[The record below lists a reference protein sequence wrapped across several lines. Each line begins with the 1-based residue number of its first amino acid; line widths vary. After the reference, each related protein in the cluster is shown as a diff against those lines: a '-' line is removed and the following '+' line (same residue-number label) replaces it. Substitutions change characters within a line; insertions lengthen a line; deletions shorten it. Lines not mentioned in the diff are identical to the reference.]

1 MEKAE
6 LSDLILTLD
15 NHYQAMAE
23 TLVVRLKRV
32 LPEQSLIALDCVP
45 NGKLNAFH
53 YVDGKHDAK
62 RLLELFKLHHL
73 PTATL
78 ELQIEEAQSFKI
90 DYEAGV
96 DIELW
101 EKLEFSSF
109 EKVIDWQESFV
120 IKKPSGEMKIF
131 DPMLE
136 RKKAKGKIKSQDI
149 NLAGAVT
156 RYEMLRFLHKL
167 GANYYQPYLPP
178 LAGPKD
184 PCRNTTYRLL
194 INRNGNSIQFIG
206 GLWVSGNSLR
216 LKNESQIRSGL
227 IISA

>member
-1 MEKAE
+1 
-6 LSDLILTLD
+6 
-15 NHYQAMAE
+15 
-23 TLVVRLKRV
+23 
-32 LPEQSLIALDCVP
+32 
-45 NGKLNAFH
+45 
-53 YVDGKHDAK
+53 
-62 RLLELFKLHHL
+62 
-73 PTATL
+73 
-78 ELQIEEAQSFKI
+78 
-90 DYEAGV
+90 
-96 DIELW
+96 
-101 EKLEFSSF
+101 
-109 EKVIDWQESFV
+109 
-120 IKKPSGEMKIF
+120 MKIY

-149 NLAGAVT
+149 NSAGAVT

-184 PCRNTTYRLL
+184 PCRNTTYRLI

>member
-15 NHYQAMAE
+15 NNYRAMAE

-53 YVDGKHDAK
+53 YVDGKHDAQ

-73 PTATL
+73 PGKVL
-78 ELQIEEAQSFKI
+78 EMHIKIAKNFKI
-90 DYEAGV
+90 NYEAGV
-96 DIELW
+96 ELGLW
-101 EKLEFSSF
+101 KKLEFASF
-109 EKVIDWQESFV
+109 EQIVQWEDAFV
-120 IKKPSGEMKIF
+120 VKKPSGEMKIY
-131 DPMLE
+131 DPMLDSK
-136 RKKAKGKIKSQDI
+136 RSKGKIQKHDI

-156 RYEMLRFLHKL
+156 RHEMIRFLHKP
-167 GANYYQPYLPP
+167 GVNYYQLYLPP
-178 LAGPKD
+178 LPGPQD

-194 INRNGNSIQFIG
+194 INRNYSSVQLIG
-206 GLWVSGNSLR
+206 GIWVSSESLR
-216 LKNESQIRSGL
+216 LKNEKQIRSGL
-227 IISA
+227 IISF